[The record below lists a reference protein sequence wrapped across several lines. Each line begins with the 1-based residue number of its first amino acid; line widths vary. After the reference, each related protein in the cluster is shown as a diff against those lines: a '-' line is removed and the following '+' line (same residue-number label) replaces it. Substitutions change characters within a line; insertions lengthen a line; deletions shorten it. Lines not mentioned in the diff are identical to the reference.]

1 VLVLGRVGLIQV
13 LGAMKT
19 YKAANG
25 SYFLIRMASMSVG
38 IGMCFVSSCSN
49 DPVPIASAESKSPNG
64 NWAATASTIQNA
76 GFGTGDVETGVYLKW
91 VSSPHPP
98 TLILGFSN
106 ESAYPPGI
114 TSVHMNWLTNSH
126 LDVTYKIG
134 ATLNFQAIKAGG
146 VEITAHQL
154 DVKHQ

>member
-1 VLVLGRVGLIQV
+1 
-13 LGAMKT
+13 MKIF
-19 YKAANG
+19 KARDG
-25 SYFLIRMASMSVG
+25 CYFLICIASIFLG
-38 IGMCFVSSCSN
+38 IGICAASGCSN
-49 DPVPIASAESKSPNG
+49 EPVPIATSESTSPNG
-64 NWAATASTIQNA
+64 TWSATASTIQNA

-114 TSVHMNWLTNSH
+114 TTVQMNWLTNSH
-126 LDVTYKIG
+126 LDVTYKAG

-154 DVKHQ
+154 DVKHQGVLK